1 MKLAIRRRRRA
12 SIVLAAAAAAL
23 CMVLFSAPT
32 ALGSSVNQALLVIAA
47 PGEQNVITV
56 TQSGGSFVIT
66 DTVGIGTDA
75 PFCNQDSATQVTCG
89 APPSGFQ
96 FPGIDAGDLDD
107 RVQLNLS
114 SNNTGFLTSPQVIG
128 GDGNDTLDASASL
141 SGSNIYGD
149 AYSGPGATGS
159 GNDLIIGSPR
169 QDVAIAG
176 PGDDRVLG
184 NDGHDFLKGGEGA
197 DVLEGGEGDDLIIT
211 LLDPTGSSTGP
222 SQPGFV
228 DDNTVD
234 TVTCGGNTPPAALLP
249 GEAPRNPNYPPT
261 DGAQTGQG
269 DLVATDCEEV
279 LAVLTCPSGTC
290 EGLPTVTTTAAAAA
304 ATAVASA
311 AGKGKTQVLGRARR
325 KVKVKKG
332 QKLIVNVRMD
342 RKKVKKALGKRSSLP
357 AKLGL
362 QNRKSKRTGRKI
374 KFKLK
379 R

>member
-1 MKLAIRRRRRA
+1 MAARARATTRSGRFSLLFGVILLASMIT
-12 SIVLAAAAAAL
+12 
-23 CMVLFSAPT
+23 APT
-32 ALGSSVNQALLVIAA
+32 ALGSSVNQALFVIAE
-47 PGEQNVITV
+47 PGEQNVISV
-56 TQSGGSFVIT
+56 SGTGGTFTIT
-66 DTVGIGTDA
+66 DTAGITADGFGICT
-75 PFCNQDSATQVTCG
+75 QDSPTQVTCNAVSSG
-89 APPSGFQ
+89 VSGLPAPPTIS
-96 FPGIDAGDLDD
+96 A
-107 RVQLNLS
+107 
-114 SNNTGFLTSPQVIG
+114 
-128 GDGNDTLDASASL
+128 GDGNDRVEFNL
-141 SGSNIYGD
+141 SNTSFADVSGD
-149 AYSGPGATGS
+149 D
-159 GNDLIIGSPR
+159 GNDVLDFTANTVGENLQGGAGNDTIIGGPR
-169 QDVAIAG
+169 QTLGLAG
-176 PGDDRVLG
+176 PGEDRVAG
-184 NDGHDFLKGGEGA
+184 GDGHDFLKGGEGA
-197 DVLEGGEGDDLIIT
+197 DVMEGGEGDDLIIT
-211 LLDPTGSSTGP
+211 LLDPPGSDVGSAQG
-222 SQPGFV
+222 GFV

-269 DLVATDCEEV
+269 DLVDTDCEEV

-290 EGLPTVTTTAAAAA
+290 EGLPTVTTTAAAGA